1 MQILQLRK
9 ESLKKIQAC
18 TGFEVAP
25 VSQRSRVRIPYK
37 PEFFSSFLFATTKV
51 ASITVKIFFHII
63 VSTLLEKKNEEKGQI
78 SLVMQNEQSPNELKR
93 NTLKKKKS
101 QTTQTSREGKLSS

>member
-1 MQILQLRK
+1 MHILQLRK

-18 TGFEVAP
+18 TGFEAAP

-37 PEFFSSFLFATTKV
+37 PEFFSSFLFATAKV
-51 ASITVKIFFHII
+51 ASITVMIFFHII
-63 VSTLLEKKNEEKGQI
+63 VPTLLEKKKEKKAQI

-93 NTLKKKKS
+93 NTFKKRKKVT
-101 QTTQTSREGKLSS
+101 TTQTSKLSS